1 MLNFARVQTNSFAF
15 LVHFDER
22 CHITLR
28 FHPFGRSADLL
39 FDFLKKVDVRRKKPT
54 GFCRWV
60 VLRRLRPVVNFVDF
74 DEFVVSS
81 VPVCSRFPLK
91 PSVRPY
97 SHRVLAVVVLRKFEK
112 SQLSSSSVA
121 QDRVIQ
127 TPRGENPNFGQ
138 AEITKEVAEITGDDL
153 GMTYGITTSLVDEWI
168 LGSEIHV
175 FDFDFFRH
183 SLVQHASV
191 LASSRETVA
200 WIETFL

>member
-1 MLNFARVQTNSFAF
+1 M
-15 LVHFDER
+15 
-22 CHITLR
+22 
-28 FHPFGRSADLL
+28 
-39 FDFLKKVDVRRKKPT
+39 
-54 GFCRWV
+54 
-60 VLRRLRPVVNFVDF
+60 
-74 DEFVVSS
+74 
-81 VPVCSRFPLK
+81 CSRF
-91 PSVRPY
+91 RPY
-97 SHRVLAVVVLRKFEK
+97 TQRVPAVVDLRKYEK
-112 SQLSSSSVA
+112 CQLSSRSVA

-138 AEITKEVAEITGDDL
+138 AEITREIAEITGDDL

-191 LASSRETVA
+191 RASSRVTVA

>member
-1 MLNFARVQTNSFAF
+1 M
-15 LVHFDER
+15 
-22 CHITLR
+22 
-28 FHPFGRSADLL
+28 SAGLL
-39 FDFLKKVDVRRKKPT
+39 FDFFFKKVDVRRKKPT

-60 VLRRLRPVVNFVDF
+60 VLRLLRPVVNFVDF

-91 PSVRPY
+91 PSVRTRTGFLLLSFY
-97 SHRVLAVVVLRKFEK
+97 ASSKKV
-112 SQLSSSSVA
+112 QLSSSSVA

-127 TPRGENPNFGQ
+127 TPRGENPNFGP
-138 AEITKEVAEITGDDL
+138 AEITREIAEITGDDL

-191 LASSRETVA
+191 RASSRETVA
-200 WIETFL
+200 WIETFI